1 MKNGLKNKSRLNC
14 WLKGMLLAFVITFI
28 SIFIISLLLRFTNL
42 REGKLPILNN
52 IIMMV
57 SIVISS
63 VYLAMQVKEKGWLN
77 GAFLGL
83 GYYLVIVLL
92 SFVAIKSISLDVIT
106 GAKLMVATLTG
117 SIGGM
122 IGINLT

>member
-83 GYYLVIVLL
+83 CYYLVIVLL

>member
-1 MKNGLKNKSRLNC
+1 MKNGSKNKSRLNC
-14 WLKGMLLAFVITFI
+14 LLKGILLAFVITFI

-63 VYLAMQVKEKGWLN
+63 IYLAMQVKEKGWLN

>member
-14 WLKGMLLAFVITFI
+14 LLKGILLAFVITFI
-28 SIFIISLLLRFTNL
+28 SIFVISLLLRFTNL

-63 VYLAMQVKEKGWLN
+63 IYLAMQVKEKGWLN

>member
-1 MKNGLKNKSRLNC
+1 MKNGSKNKSRLNC
-14 WLKGMLLAFVITFI
+14 LLKGILLAFVITFI
-28 SIFIISLLLRFTNL
+28 SIFVISLLLRFTNL

-63 VYLAMQVKEKGWLN
+63 IYLAMQVKEKGWLN